1 MASNLTK
8 LRELGFKPGEDGLFE
23 SALAIIQEKGLTHVT
38 ITPTFVLEL
47 FSLVEILNY
56 KLFEAYVTF

>member
-38 ITPTFVLEL
+38 ITPTFFDNFGPFRGE
-47 FSLVEILNY
+47 
-56 KLFEAYVTF
+56 